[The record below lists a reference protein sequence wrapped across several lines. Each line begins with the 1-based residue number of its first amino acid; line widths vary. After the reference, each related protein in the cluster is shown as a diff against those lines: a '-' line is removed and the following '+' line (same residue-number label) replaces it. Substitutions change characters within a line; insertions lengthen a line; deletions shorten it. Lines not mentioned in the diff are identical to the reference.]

1 MSLKRPPSGGFV
13 IHKQGLLRVYKRFE
27 AGFGLRIRFLEPVVK
42 LVFLFVDA
50 FAVIDYD
57 FRASGYRFSGSGLCY
72 RCLFQIQ
79 RRWHVSL
86 VVTLQFR
93 QVVTAQ
99 LETGLDQFTL
109 LKRNGIVASILD
121 GELRVFIEFAR

>member
-1 MSLKRPPSGGFV
+1 MAFV

-57 FRASGYRFSGSGLCY
+57 FVLR
-72 RCLFQIQ
+72 
-79 RRWHVSL
+79 V
-86 VVTLQFR
+86 
-93 QVVTAQ
+93 
-99 LETGLDQFTL
+99 TGLAGAVSATGVCSRFNDAGMSVWL
-109 LKRNGIVASILD
+109 
-121 GELRVFIEFAR
+121 